1 VAIFIFAKEHMS
13 MSLPSLLLRTCLLLG
28 AASAWAEPGKQTLD
42 LECDYLP
49 NVCNQ
54 PEDAN
59 PGLMIE
65 IGSEA
70 IRRAG
75 FVPNV
80 KIRPWVRAM
89 REVLASPTALIIYFA
104 RTPERDPL
112 FNWIVVTNTTDFR
125 FFTRN
130 GAEPCNTLQQA
141 ISRGLIGVRAGSSVR
156 SWLMQQGVN
165 AASLAEGQLPEMAKM
180 LNAGRIG
187 SFLGASITFNQT
199 YQAQNGSLPT
209 EGAVVYSSQSWL
221 ASGPRF
227 SPATAARLAKAI
239 NEMKQDGFY
248 EQAMRKYMH

>member
-1 VAIFIFAKEHMS
+1 ML
-13 MSLPSLLLRTCLLLG
+13 MSLPSLLLRICLLLG
-28 AASAWAEPGKQTLD
+28 AGSAWAGPGKQMLD

-49 NVCNQ
+49 NICNQ
-54 PEDAN
+54 TEDAN

-75 FVPNV
+75 YVPNV

-104 RTPERDPL
+104 RTPEREPL

-130 GAEPCNTLQQA
+130 GAEPYNTLQQA
-141 ISRGLIGVRAGSSVR
+141 LANGQIGVRAGSSIR

-165 AASLAEGQLPEMAKM
+165 ASSLAEGQLPEMAKM
-180 LNAGRIG
+180 LHAGRIG

-199 YQAQNGSLPT
+199 YQGQTGSLPT
-209 EGAVVYSSQSWL
+209 PGVVVYSSQSWL

-227 SPATAARLAKAI
+227 SPAIAAKLAKAI
-239 NEMKQDGFY
+239 NDMKQDGFY
-248 EQAMRKYMH
+248 EQAMRKYMTR

>member
-80 KIRPWVRAM
+80 KIRPWVRPCAKCW
-89 REVLASPTALIIYFA
+89 PA
-104 RTPERDPL
+104 RPPDHL
-112 FNWIVVTNTTDFR
+112 FCAHTG
-125 FFTRN
+125 TRSFVQ
-130 GAEPCNTLQQA
+130 LD
-141 ISRGLIGVRAGSSVR
+141 RGDQHHGLPVFHPQWRR
-156 SWLMQQGVN
+156 TMQHP
-165 AASLAEGQLPEMAKM
+165 AASHQSRSDRC
-180 LNAGRIG
+180 AG
-187 SFLGASITFNQT
+187 
-199 YQAQNGSLPT
+199 
-209 EGAVVYSSQSWL
+209 WL
-221 ASGPRF
+221 KR
-227 SPATAARLAKAI
+227 AA
-239 NEMKQDGFY
+239 G
-248 EQAMRKYMH
+248 

>member
-1 VAIFIFAKEHMS
+1 
-13 MSLPSLLLRTCLLLG
+13 MSLPSLMLRLGLLFG
-28 AASAWAEPGKQTLD
+28 AVSAWAGPGKQTLD

-49 NVCNQ
+49 KICNQ
-54 PEDAN
+54 KEDAT

-75 FVPNV
+75 YVPNV

-89 REVLASPTALIIYFA
+89 REVLASPDALIIYFA
-104 RTPERDPL
+104 RTPEREPL

-141 ISRGLIGVRAGSSVR
+141 INRGLIGVRSGSSIR
-156 SWLMQQGVN
+156 SWLTQQGVS
-165 AASLAEGQLPEMAKM
+165 ASTLVEGQLPEMAKM

-199 YQAQNGSLPT
+199 YQVQHGNLPT

-227 SPATAARLAKAI
+227 SPAIAARLAKAI
-239 NEMKQDGFY
+239 NDMKQDGFY
-248 EQAMRKYMH
+248 EQTMRKYMR

>member
-1 VAIFIFAKEHMS
+1 MS
-13 MSLPSLLLRTCLLLG
+13 MSLPSLLLPARLLLG

-130 GAEPCNTLQQA
+130 GAEPCKHP
-141 ISRGLIGVRAGSSVR
+141 
-156 SWLMQQGVN
+156 
-165 AASLAEGQLPEMAKM
+165 AASHQSRSDRCAGWLKRAQLAD
-180 LNAGRIG
+180 
-187 SFLGASITFNQT
+187 
-199 YQAQNGSLPT
+199 
-209 EGAVVYSSQSWL
+209 
-221 ASGPRF
+221 
-227 SPATAARLAKAI
+227 AARRQASTWQKASCL
-239 NEMKQDGFY
+239 KWP
-248 EQAMRKYMH
+248 KC

>member
-1 VAIFIFAKEHMS
+1 
-13 MSLPSLLLRTCLLLG
+13 MSLPSLLWGLCLLLW
-28 AASAWAEPGKQTLD
+28 AASAWAEPDKQSID

-49 NVCNQ
+49 NVCNH

-75 FVPNV
+75 YVPSV
-80 KIRPWVRAM
+80 KIRPWNRVM
-89 REVLASPTALIIYFA
+89 REVIASPMALIIYFA
-104 RTPERDPL
+104 RTPEREAL

-130 GAEPCNTLQQA
+130 GAAPCNSLQQA
-141 ISRGLIGVRAGSSVR
+141 VDSGLIGIRAGSSIR
-156 SWLMQQGVN
+156 SWLMQQGIHGTQLEE
-165 AASLAEGQLPEMAKM
+165 SQLPEMARM
-180 LNAGRIG
+180 LHAGRIG

-199 YQAQNGSLPT
+199 YQVQNGTLPT
-209 EGAVVYSSQSWL
+209 PGAVVYSSQSWL

-227 SPATAARLAKAI
+227 SPAIAAKLANAI
-239 NEMKQDGFY
+239 NQMKQDGFY
-248 EQAMRKYMH
+248 ELVMRKYLH

>member
-1 VAIFIFAKEHMS
+1 

-28 AASAWAEPGKQTLD
+28 AASAWGGPGKQILD

-49 NVCNQ
+49 NICNQ
-54 PEDAN
+54 PDEPT

-75 FVPNV
+75 FVPNI

-104 RTPERDPL
+104 RTPEREPL
-112 FNWIVVTNTTDFR
+112 FNWIIVINTTDFR

-130 GAEPCNTLQQA
+130 GAEPCNSLQQA
-141 ISRGLIGVRAGSSVR
+141 VSRGLIGIRAGSSVR
-156 SWLMQQGVN
+156 SWLLQQGVSSTN
-165 AASLAEGQLPEMAKM
+165 LVEGQLPEMAKM
-180 LNAGRIG
+180 LNAGRVG
-187 SFLGASITFNQT
+187 SFLGTAITFNQT
-199 YQAQNGSLPT
+199 YQAQLGNLPT
-209 EGAVVYSSQSWL
+209 AGALAFSSQNWL
-221 ASGPRF
+221 ASGPGF
-227 SPATAARLAKAI
+227 SPETASKLAKAI

-248 EQAMRKYMH
+248 EQVMRKYMH